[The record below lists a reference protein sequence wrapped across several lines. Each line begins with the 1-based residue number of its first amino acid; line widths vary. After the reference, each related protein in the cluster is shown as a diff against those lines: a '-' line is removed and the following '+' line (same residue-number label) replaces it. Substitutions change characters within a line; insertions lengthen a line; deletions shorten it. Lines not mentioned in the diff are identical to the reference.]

1 MASKP
6 KTAAHAAPPPDLDA
20 EGRRVWVRIR
30 RELEAQGA
38 FRIDSHSELLSLYAR
53 SLQRARLAHERIAA
67 RVAAGDP
74 GAFHALGSAR
84 QLSVHPDV
92 LILRQAEAD
101 AAAAAD
107 RLVLSP
113 AAQLRARFEAAAVPD
128 ELDALGVLPA
138 AGKGRR

>member
-20 EGRRVWVRIR
+20 EGRRLWVRIR
-30 RELEAQGA
+30 RELEAQGS
-38 FRIDSHSELLSLYAR
+38 FQIDQHSELLSLYAR
-53 SLQRARLAHERIAA
+53 SLQRARFAHERIAA
-67 RVAAGDP
+67 RVADGDA

-101 AAAAAD
+101 AAAASD

-113 AAQLRARFEAAAVPD
+113 SAQLRAKFEQDQAPD
-128 ELDALGVLPA
+128 DLDALGIGRTA
-138 AGKGRR
+138 KKGRR